1 VNAESTARR
10 LGGSV
15 ARLSP
20 GRRPSI
26 ALVDVNCF
34 YASAER
40 AFDPS
45 LEGRPL
51 VVLSNN
57 DGCAVT
63 RSPEAK
69 ALGIPLGEPW
79 FKLAPRAKEWGL
91 VARSSNYELYGDISA
106 RVMELLGR
114 YSAWLEVYSID
125 EAFLGVSGTPEELQ
139 QLGHN
144 MKTAVR
150 RNVGVPVCVGIAG
163 TKTLAKLANKWAKHN
178 PAFDGVCHWE
188 AVPADRREALM
199 AGLSVIELW
208 GVASRLTK
216 RLNGLG
222 IQSVLDLAR
231 ADPIRIRDR
240 FSVVLMRT
248 VLELQG
254 TPCIPLEEERIG
266 RDQLIFSRS
275 FSVPIT
281 TAAGLR
287 QVLGVYAQQAS
298 ARLARHGL
306 QAKVLTAFAGS
317 SAYNLTDSSYPSVCV
332 PLPMPTADPVLL
344 AKAAYA
350 LLPGINDGIKYVRAG
365 IMVTDLRP
373 TGNQAPLA
381 VFENPHEERGIGPLL
396 EEVSRRYGRGSIGLG
411 HAGIRGGPDWTM
423 KRDMLSPR
431 YTTHWDELPVV
442 KAA

>member
-1 VNAESTARR
+1 
-10 LGGSV
+10 
-15 ARLSP
+15 
-20 GRRPSI
+20 
-26 ALVDVNCF
+26 VDVNCF

-69 ALGIPLGEPW
+69 ALGIAVGEPW

-91 VARSSNYELYGDISA
+91 VARSSNYELYGDISS

-125 EAFLGVSGTPEELQ
+125 EAFLGVTGTPDELNR
-139 QLGHN
+139 LGQT

-163 TKTLAKLANKWAKHN
+163 TKTLAKLANKWAKNN
-178 PAFDGVCHWE
+178 PAFDGVCHWDS
-188 AVPADRREALM
+188 VPEGRREALM
-199 AGLSVIELW
+199 AGLSVVELW

-222 IQSVLDLAR
+222 IHSILDLAH
-231 ADPIRIRDR
+231 ADPVRIRDR

-254 TPCIPLEEERIG
+254 TPCIPLEEERKG

-275 FSVPIT
+275 FSTPIT
-281 TAAGLR
+281 SAAGLR
-287 QVLGVYAQQAS
+287 QVFAVYAQQAS
-298 ARLARHGL
+298 ARLAKHGL
-306 QAKVLTAFAGS
+306 QAKVLTAFAATS
-317 SAYNLTDSSYPSVCV
+317 HYNLQDNLNPSVCV
-332 PLPMPTADPVLL
+332 ALPMPTADPVLL
-344 AKAAYA
+344 ARAAYC
-350 LLPGINDGIKYVRAG
+350 LLPRIQDGVKYAKAG

-373 TGNQAPLA
+373 SGNQPPLEP
-381 VFENPHEERGIGPLL
+381 FENPLEERGIGSLL

-411 HAGIRGGPDWTM
+411 HAGIRAGPDWSM
-423 KRDMLSPR
+423 KRDLLSPR
-431 YTTHWDELPVV
+431 YTTHWDELPIVR
-442 KAA
+442 AA

>member
-1 VNAESTARR
+1 MSKSVPRR
-10 LGGSV
+10 G
-15 ARLSP
+15 
-20 GRRPSI
+20 SI

-125 EAFLGVSGTPEELQ
+125 EAFLGVSGTPAELQ
-139 QLGHN
+139 LLGHS

-150 RNVGVPVCVGIAG
+150 RNVGVPVCVGIAE

-178 PAFDGVCHWE
+178 PAFDGVCHWD
-188 AVPADRREALM
+188 AVAAGRREKLM

-208 GVASRLTK
+208 GVAARLTK

-222 IQSVLDLAR
+222 IHSVLDLAR
-231 ADPIRIRDR
+231 ADPVRIRDR

-275 FSVPIT
+275 FAAPIT
-281 TAAGLR
+281 TGAGLR

-298 ARLARHGL
+298 ARLAKHGL
-306 QAKVLTAFAGS
+306 QAKVLTAFAATS
-317 SAYNLTDSSYPSVCV
+317 YYKQQTSSYPSVCV
-332 PLPMPTADPVLL
+332 PLPTPTD
-344 AKAAYA
+344 
-350 LLPGINDGIKYVRAG
+350 DGVKYVRAG

-373 TGNQAPLA
+373 TGNQAPLP
-381 VFENPHEERGIGPLL
+381 VFENPHEERGIGSLL
-396 EEVSRRYGRGSIGLG
+396 EEVSRRYGRDAIGLG
-411 HAGIRGGPDWTM
+411 HAGIRGGPDWSM

-431 YTTHWDELPVV
+431 YTTHWAELPIV

>member
-1 VNAESTARR
+1 MPGR
-10 LGGSV
+10 GSV
-15 ARLSP
+15 
-20 GRRPSI
+20 

-69 ALGIPLGEPW
+69 ALGISLGEPW

-125 EAFLGVSGTPEELQ
+125 EAFLGVNGTPEELQ
-139 QLGHN
+139 RLGHT

-178 PAFDGVCHWE
+178 PAFDGVCHWD
-188 AVPADRREALM
+188 AVPAAQREKLM

-208 GVASRLTK
+208 GVAARLTK
-216 RLNGLG
+216 RLNAQN
-222 IQSVLDLAR
+222 IHTVLDLAR
-231 ADPIRIRDR
+231 ADPVKIRDR

-248 VLELQG
+248 VLELNG

-275 FSVPIT
+275 FATPIT
-281 TAAGLR
+281 TGAGLR

-298 ARLARHGL
+298 ARLARHRL
-306 QAKVLTAFAGS
+306 QAKLLTAFAATS
-317 SAYNLTDSSYPSVCV
+317 YYNPQDSSNPTVCV

-344 AKAAYA
+344 ARAAYA
-350 LLPGINDGIKYVRAG
+350 LLPRIDDGVKYVRAG

-381 VFENPHEERGIGPLL
+381 IFENPHEERGIGTLL
-396 EEVSRRYGRGSIGLG
+396 EDVSRRYGRGSIGLG
-411 HAGIRGGPDWTM
+411 FAGIRGGPDWSM

-431 YTTHWDELPVV
+431 YTTHWAELPVV

>member
-1 VNAESTARR
+1 MKNAPSRHE
-10 LGGSV
+10 
-15 ARLSP
+15 P
-20 GRRPSI
+20 RPQI

-69 ALGIPLGEPW
+69 ALGIGVGEPW

-125 EAFLGVSGTPEELQ
+125 EAFLGIRGSPDQV
-139 QLGHN
+139 LGLGRD
-144 MKTAVR
+144 MKAAVQ
-150 RNVGVPVCVGIAG
+150 RNIGVPVCVGIAP
-163 TKTLAKLANKWAKHN
+163 TKTLAKLANKWAKNN
-178 PAFDGVCHWE
+178 PAFGGVCRWDSM
-188 AVPADRREALM
+188 PAAEREMLM
-199 AGLSVIELW
+199 SRLPVVEIW
-208 GVASRLTK
+208 GVAARLSK
-216 RLNGLG
+216 RLNAIG
-222 IQSVLDLAR
+222 IHSILDLSR
-231 ADPIRIRDR
+231 ADPVMIRDR
-240 FSVVLMRT
+240 FSVVMMRT
-248 VLELQG
+248 VLELRG
-254 TPCIPLEEERIG
+254 TPCIPLEEERAG

-275 FSVPIT
+275 FSTPIT
-281 TAAGLR
+281 TVPALR
-287 QVLGVYAQQAS
+287 QVLSIYAQQAG

-306 QAKVLTAFAGS
+306 QAKVLTAFAGT
-317 SAYNLTDSSYPSVCV
+317 SAYSPRDKSFPSVCV
-332 PLPMPTADPVLL
+332 PLPMPTCDPVLL
-344 AKAAYA
+344 TRAAHG
-350 LLPGINDGIKYVRAG
+350 LLPAIQEGISYVRAG

-373 TGNQAPLA
+373 TGNQKPLDLFA
-381 VFENPHEERGIGPLL
+381 NPHEERNIGPLV
-396 EEVSRRYGRGSIGLG
+396 EEISRKYGRGSIGLG
-411 HAGIRGGPDWTM
+411 FAGLRSGVDWSM
-423 KRDMLSPR
+423 KRGMRSPR

-442 KAA
+442 RAA

>member
-1 VNAESTARR
+1 MSSAA
-10 LGGSV
+10 
-15 ARLSP
+15 P
-20 GRRPSI
+20 GRGSI

-125 EAFLGVSGTPEELQ
+125 EAFLGVNGSPEELQ
-139 QLGHN
+139 RLGHT

-178 PAFDGVCHWE
+178 PAFDGVCHWD
-188 AVPADRREALM
+188 AVPAARREKLM

-208 GVASRLTK
+208 GVASRLTR

-222 IQSVLDLAR
+222 IHTVLDLAR
-231 ADPIRIRDR
+231 ADPVWIRDR

-248 VLELQG
+248 VLELNG

-275 FSVPIT
+275 FATPIT
-281 TAAGLR
+281 TGAGLR

-306 QAKVLTAFAGS
+306 QTKVLTAFAATSYYDPHG
-317 SAYNLTDSSYPSVCV
+317 NSYPSVCV

-344 AKAAYA
+344 ARAAHT
-350 LLPGINDGIKYVRAG
+350 LLPRIDDGARYVRAG
-365 IMVTDLRP
+365 IMLTDLRP
-373 TGNQAPLA
+373 SGNQAPLA
-381 VFENPHEERGIGPLL
+381 VFENPHEERGIGSLL
-396 EEVSRRYGRGSIGLG
+396 EDVSRRHGRGSIGLG
-411 HAGIRGGPDWTM
+411 YAGLRGGPDWSM
-423 KRDMLSPR
+423 KRGMLSPR
-431 YTTHWDELPVV
+431 YTTHWAELPVV